1 LHFVNASNYLIS
13 LLKAYIHTKYG
24 PPEVLKLRNIPNPVP
39 GDKEILIKVHAT
51 TVNRTDNGYL
61 RADPFIAR
69 FFIGLFRPKF
79 RTLGSEFAGR
89 VEATGNDVSLFKT
102 GDNVFGYCEFG
113 AHAEYISIAE
123 QDTVATIPSDMTF
136 EEAAP
141 LTEGSHY
148 ALNNIRKAHIQ
159 SGQQV
164 LLYGATGAIGSAAL
178 QIIKAIGAEVT
189 AVCNTKNVDLIKSLG
204 ADQVIDYLTED
215 FTNTNKKYDVV
226 FDAVGKILF
235 KQCKPL
241 LKEGGIYMS
250 TELGPYAQ
258 NPIFALL
265 TSVFGNK
272 KVLFPIPAFDK
283 EMIQYLKD
291 LAQSGK
297 FRPVIDRH
305 YTFEQIPEAFS
316 YVHTGQKTGNLVISL
331 DAKSKI

>member
-1 LHFVNASNYLIS
+1 M
-13 LLKAYIHTKYG
+13 KAFIHTKYG
-24 PPEVLKLRNIPNPVP
+24 PPEVLSLRDIPKPVP
-39 GDKEILIKVHAT
+39 GNNEILIKIHAT

-89 VEATGNDVSLFKT
+89 VEATGDDVSLFKT
-102 GDNVFGYCEFG
+102 GDKVFGYCEFG
-113 AHAEYISIAE
+113 AHAEYISISE
-123 QDTVATIPSDMTF
+123 QATVAIIPKDMTF

-148 ALNNIRKAHIQ
+148 ALNNIRKANIE
-159 SGQQV
+159 SGQRV

-215 FTNTNKKYDVV
+215 FTNTNKTYDVV
-226 FDAVGKILF
+226 FDAVGKCSF

-250 TELGPYAQ
+250 TDLGPYAQ
-258 NPIFALL
+258 NPVLAIF
-265 TSVFGNK
+265 TSRLAGK
-272 KVLFPIPAFDK
+272 KVLFPIPVFEK
-283 EMIQYLKD
+283 EMILYLKD
-291 LAQSGK
+291 LAQTGK
-297 FRPVIDRH
+297 FKPVIDRQ
-305 YTFEQIPEAFS
+305 YTFEQIPEAFN
-316 YVHTGQKTGNLVISL
+316 YVHTGQKTGNVVISFS
-331 DAKSKI
+331 A